1 MAEEKIG
8 REDFDALW
16 GAFLAFAR
24 QLREKDRH
32 GRGGTTID
40 EALQGGAFG
49 EALIEILTDPLY
61 ISHQVKRHLE
71 WWLGE
76 RDVWGGHPSPFLSE
90 GYQPGIAMLGKTKGM
105 DGVFSEPEE
114 LARRASRAM
123 SDEKA
128 IGRIMELEE
137 LGALCLDLAA
147 AFEERLDGEGG

>member
-76 RDVWGGHPSPFLSE
+76 RDVWGGAPKPVS
-90 GYQPGIAMLGKTKGM
+90 
-105 DGVFSEPEE
+105 
-114 LARRASRAM
+114 
-123 SDEKA
+123 
-128 IGRIMELEE
+128 
-137 LGALCLDLAA
+137 
-147 AFEERLDGEGG
+147 